1 MSLIRNLFHS
11 LALKCLFM
19 CLINCLSTSAA
30 STSYP
35 TQINYEVTSEENRI
49 DGPHIARRDT
59 YVNFPN
65 NRVTRSKYD
74 NSSAMFKPKLLLRLI
89 R

>member
-1 MSLIRNLFHS
+1 MF
-11 LALKCLFM
+11 
-19 CLINCLSTSAA
+19 LINCLSASAA

-35 TQINYEVTSEENRI
+35 TEINYEITSEENRNE
-49 DGPHIARRDT
+49 GQRVVRRDT
-59 YVNFPN
+59 LVNFPN